1 MIALIDADGFFAS
14 CELSRNPQL
23 RGKPVMVLGS
33 IGSFVLAKSQEAKER
48 GVKTVMPYWEA
59 KKLCPNGIFL
69 EGDFRFYTLV
79 SRRLM
84 SILREW
90 CPKTQVS
97 SIDEA
102 YLDLTG
108 MDQFYGS
115 SFFEVG
121 EMMRKD
127 IQQKLGITV
136 TVGLSVNK
144 VLAKMACEAKKPN
157 GTGLLL
163 KEEIEKFLSQ
173 KEIENIPGIGRQ
185 KVKKLEGYGFRNAL
199 ELSKMPI
206 SLVHHLFGKNGL
218 MLWRELHGEY
228 MFRIEAE
235 RKPPKQIGRT
245 SSLHRPT
252 ANSRE
257 IEGLAFF
264 HLERSIEALHR
275 HELAV
280 GELHLYLRNK
290 DFKPIYLSH
299 CFERPT
305 DDFFQLSTA
314 LKKCLDQAPPGQT
327 WRSAGVILTNL
338 TSSKI
343 KQLSLFEG
351 LEKIEKEEK
360 LNQAKDELNQRFG
373 QFTLTTASSLFYGK
387 RRRRKDEEKLE
398 LI

>member
-1 MIALIDADGFFAS
+1 MICLIDADGFFAA

-59 KKLCPNGIFL
+59 KKLCPDGIFL

-90 CPKTQVS
+90 CPVVQVS

-108 MDQFYGS
+108 MDQLYGS

-121 EMMRKD
+121 DMIRKD

-136 TVGLSVNK
+136 TVGISVNK
-144 VLAKMACEAKKPN
+144 VLAKMVCEDKKPN
-157 GTGLLL
+157 GTALLL
-163 KEEIEKFLSQ
+163 KEESEGFLSQ
-173 KEIENIPGIGRQ
+173 KEIESIPGIGRQ
-185 KVKKLEGYGFRNAL
+185 KVKKLENYGFKNAL

-228 MFRIEAE
+228 MFRVEAE

-252 ANSRE
+252 SNLRD

-264 HLERSIEALHR
+264 HLERSIDALHR

-280 GELHLYLRNK
+280 GELHLYLK
-290 DFKPIYLSH
+290 KQDFKHTYLSQV
-299 CFERPT
+299 FERHT

-314 LKKCLDQAPPGQT
+314 LKKCLNQIPPGQT

-338 TSSKI
+338 RSSKI
-343 KQLSLFEG
+343 KQLSLFDG
-351 LEKIEKEEK
+351 IEKIEKEER

-373 QFTLTTASSLFYGK
+373 QFTLTTASSLFYERK
-387 RRRRKDEEKLE
+387 RRKDEEKLD